1 MNYSAYS
8 TNGESRPIEI
18 VAGIGNPS
26 DEAVISA
33 ARALYPDCLRSVWMT
48 DPRTGNS
55 LKIYDAEK
63 EQEARTQQ
71 DWNYVLKLLPG
82 LPGAIIHVAREAD
95 RLEQLLAEARAQK
108 IAPDEEQKDAAT
120 QTISWWSRIQAAK
133 TTAMLQEAD
142 KKRRTL
148 MIKAAEDAIAR
159 SIIDH
164 KYFSRIVSLDQRMP
178 REAAILIVQAIIDG
192 KIPAVS
198 MSFL

>member
-148 MIKAAEDAIAR
+148 MIKAAEDAISG

-164 KYFSRIVSLDQRMP
+164 KYFSRAVSLDQRLP
-178 REAAILIVQAIIDG
+178 REVAILIIQAIIDG